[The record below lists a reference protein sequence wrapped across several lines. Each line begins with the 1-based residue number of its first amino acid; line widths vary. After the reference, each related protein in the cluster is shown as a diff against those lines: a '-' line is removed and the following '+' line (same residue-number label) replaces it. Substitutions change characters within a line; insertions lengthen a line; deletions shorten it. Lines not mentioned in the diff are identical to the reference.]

1 MKLSASLT
9 SSLPLPTSR
18 VWMWMGTLCIL
29 AGAFF
34 LFWRGTMPLEGLVRH
49 FAELDALGQAHS
61 TPPDLHLLRG
71 YYAFSTGI
79 ALLAAGSIIIAI
91 FVWTCLSEILREAV
105 QSLTM
110 TLAVSASLVVY
121 LVRMEREGFWSP
133 ISGVMRNPG
142 SFPIFGHRLL
152 FVWLAQAFERA
163 APRLSDLQAFVLSQ
177 CVAILLAVYALGKW
191 SCLHIRKELS
201 WLGQLTG
208 GVLLSTCF
216 SYHTFYDIGTVF
228 FTTCGLMAI
237 YTRRYWWLVPVVLVG
252 TLNYEGLL
260 LVMFVAVFAAY
271 GQDPPTR
278 WIPAVLVSF
287 VAYAADRFALQAAIP
302 HLRSVDWRIWTNIVS
317 PFMFSREMAFSLLT
331 LPWYAYVLMCLRDC
345 EPRLKRL
352 LLLFPLLFAV
362 TFLFGQFFEP
372 RQFDA
377 FIPVAVAV
385 VLSGT
390 ERRLAG
396 YSLTPPHSRTLSLP
410 YGSA

>member
-1 MKLSASLT
+1 MKLSVSFT
-9 SSLPLPTSR
+9 RSLPLSTKR

-49 FAELDALGQAHS
+49 FAEIDALVQAPS
-61 TPPDLHLLRG
+61 MAADLHLLRRC
-71 YYAFSTGI
+71 YALSTGI

-91 FVWTCLSEILREAV
+91 FVWTRFSEVLREAV

-121 LVRMEREGFWSP
+121 LVRMEREGFWLP

-163 APRLSDLQAFVLSQ
+163 APHLSDLQAFILSQ
-177 CVAILLAVYALGKW
+177 CVAIVLAVYALGKW

-201 WLGQLTG
+201 WLGQLIG
-208 GVLLSTCF
+208 AMLLSMCF
-216 SYHTFYDIGTVF
+216 SYYTFYDIGTVF
-228 FTTCGLMAI
+228 FTTCGLTAI
-237 YTRRYWWLVPVVLVG
+237 YTRRYWWLVPVVIVG

-260 LVMFVAVFAAY
+260 LVILVAIFAAY

-278 WIPAVLVSF
+278 WIPAVLVSL

-302 HLRSVDWRIWTNIVS
+302 HGRSVDWRIWTNIVS
-317 PFMFSREMAFSLLT
+317 PFMFRREMAFSLLA
-331 LPWYAYVLMCLRDC
+331 LPWYAWVLMRLRDS

-352 LLLFPLLFAV
+352 LLLFPLLFGV

-385 VLSGT
+385 VLSAT
-390 ERRLAG
+390 ERRLVG
-396 YSLTPPHSRTLSLP
+396 YSLTPPHSRALSIP
-410 YGSA
+410 YG